1 MFILY
6 HHHACAHGGG
16 GSKDA
21 VNDYAAAVAEYK
33 KTFPSKEDVISLTP
47 DPAVKEMLINMQE
60 NGLET
65 TFDRFDA
72 QKPQCTFGIA
82 GVCCKN
88 CTMGPCKITKKTPR
102 GVCGADADTIVARNL
117 LRAMA
122 AALCGHGARGRET
135 MLALKYAGEG
145 KLNMEI
151 AGKDKVVKTAKVFGL
166 ETQGKT
172 VEELAVKIADILLE
186 DLSRSV
192 PGKHKTLHAFAPKER
207 IEIWEKHD
215 LLPIS
220 AYHEAFEAMHRTGT
234 GTDGDYENLLTQF
247 ERCGAAFA
255 WSSVLGSSIAND
267 SLYGLPKRNTLKA
280 NIGALERGYVNIAV
294 HGHSPLLVKE
304 IVKQGGSEYFIN
316 LAKERGALGI
326 RFYGICCSGLSAMYR
341 YGNVIPLSNA
351 VGAELVLGTGAL
363 DLWVADI
370 QDVFPSIM
378 DVAKCFKTV
387 VVTTSDSAKLRG
399 AEHYGLE
406 HDHSN
411 IGEIETIA
419 KKIIGRAVESFAGRR
434 DVPVKIPKYEM
445 NAEVGFSLESITE
458 YYDGISN
465 VANALRE
472 GEIKGIVNLVGCSNP
487 RVIYEKAVVDVCE
500 ELIKNDILVLTNGCA
515 SFPLLKLGYCNKN
528 ALKFAGPGLKKFLKN
543 DLPPVWH
550 LGECIDNARA
560 SAIFRALSNELGIYM
575 EYLPFAFASPEWS
588 NEKGIGA
595 ALSFRLLGINSYH
608 CVYPPVQG
616 SDNVMNYILDKSSEK
631 LGSKMVVEVDH
642 VKLARRIVSDIDDKR
657 RLIKFHFNKGES
669 I

>member
-1 MFILY
+1 MKIYY
-6 HHHACAHGGG
+6 HYTHGGG

-21 VNDYAAAVAEYK
+21 INDYAAAVAEYK
-33 KTFPSKEDVISLTP
+33 KTFPNKEDVISFTP

-60 NGLET
+60 SGIET

-88 CTMGPCKITKKTPR
+88 CTMGPCRITKKTSR

-122 AALCGHGARGRET
+122 AAVCGHGARGRET

-151 AGKDKVVKTAKVFGL
+151 AGKDKVIKTAKVFGL
-166 ETQGKT
+166 ETEGKT
-172 VEELAVKIADILLE
+172 INELAVKIADILLE

-192 PGKHKTLHAFAPKER
+192 PGKHKTLHAFAPKDR
-207 IEIWEKHD
+207 IETWEKHD
-215 LLPIS
+215 ILPIS
-220 AYHEAFEAMHRTGT
+220 AYHEAFEALHRTGT
-234 GTDGDYENLLTQF
+234 GTDGDYENLLTQY

-267 SLYGLPKRNTLKA
+267 SLYGLPARNTLKA
-280 NIGALERGYVNIAV
+280 NVGALEMGYINIAV

-304 IVKQGGSEYFIN
+304 IVKQGSSEYFIN
-316 LAKERGALGI
+316 LAMERGALGI

-387 VVTTSDSAKLRG
+387 VVTTSDSARLRG
-399 AEHYGLE
+399 AEHYGLA

-411 IGEIETIA
+411 IGEIEVIA
-419 KKIIGRAVESFAGRR
+419 KKIIERAIESFLNRR
-434 DVPVKIPKYEM
+434 DVPVKIPKYEID
-445 NAEVGFSLESITE
+445 AEIGFSLESITE
-458 YYDGISN
+458 YYGGISN
-465 VANALRE
+465 VANALKE

-528 ALKFAGPGLKKFLKN
+528 ALKFAGSGLKKFLKN

-560 SAIFRALSNELGIYM
+560 SAIFRALSNELSTDIKD
-575 EYLPFAFASPEWS
+575 LPFAFASPEWS

-608 CVYPPVQG
+608 CVYPPIQG
-616 SDNVMNYILDKSSEK
+616 SDNVMNYIFNKSSEK

-642 VKLARRIVSDIDDKR
+642 AKLAQRIISDITDKR
-657 RLIKFHFNKGES
+657 NFFHFNIGEFP
-669 I
+669 